1 MSLDVSST
9 AAKINEN
16 VSSFVID
23 KIFERI
29 FKILGGC
36 GTSRHFIPTWIE
48 ALTLNGVVV
57 VDGGVDRDM
66 GKIQERDIVV
76 GGSKGVKNHDCIPD
90 FLNYVLHYLKN
101 SVWNLSGFFMSTFK

>member
-36 GTSRHFIPTWIE
+36 GTSRYFIPTWIE

-57 VDGGVDRDM
+57 VDGGVDSDM
-66 GKIQERDIVV
+66 GKIQ
-76 GGSKGVKNHDCIPD
+76 
-90 FLNYVLHYLKN
+90 
-101 SVWNLSGFFMSTFK
+101 